1 MAFSRQALDEDIV
14 CIAIQQLDIG
24 TRLVLILIFLVL
36 FLLLNILNMVVI
48 VHLEFFYI
56 VIEPLVRRM
65 LECII
70 PETSFKIFMSL
81 SMDARSQHV
90 Q

>member
-48 VHLEFFYI
+48 VHLEFF
-56 VIEPLVRRM
+56 
-65 LECII
+65 
-70 PETSFKIFMSL
+70 
-81 SMDARSQHV
+81 
-90 Q
+90 